1 MINPK
6 PVMAIVFR
14 AMLIACVWSAGCNFT
29 LAAPAAKQ
37 ANTAAAVAAPPPPAP
52 EQPPPTPRVRAY
64 LFRGAMGPIF
74 SRGMDQLTSRLEEV
88 GVQADVYEFTICR
101 LIAAKAIREYKKD
114 PLPIVLIGHSMGGL
128 CSVIFAEV
136 LQQENI
142 PVNLIVAI
150 DPAHATGKVPLN
162 VERFI
167 NIFMS
172 DSVLGG
178 GDVVAETGYQGHYAS
193 YDLKDHS
200 EVTHINIDKM
210 DTIHDQLVNA
220 VVQLGTTP
228 MQVKGET
235 APLRYIVPS
244 DAPLE
249 LWDSGIPQFARAGDT
264 LQSLA
269 TANHVPLWALTQANQ
284 LPDNA
289 PLTAGQRIVIP
300 RHLMPIAQ
308 QPATTATAAEP
319 AKRPTSPAPRSS
331 RGQAS
336 GEKSSPRPR

>member
-6 PVMAIVFR
+6 QVMAIVFR
-14 AMLIACVWSAGCNFT
+14 AMLVACIWPAGCHFA

-37 ANTAAAVAAPPPPAP
+37 ANTAATVAALPPPAA
-52 EQPPPTPRVRAY
+52 EQPAPTPRVRAY

-74 SRGMDQLTSRLEEV
+74 SRGMDQLTSRLQEV
-88 GVQADVYEFTICR
+88 GVEADVNEFTICR

-136 LQQENI
+136 LQEENI
-142 PVNLIVAI
+142 PVSLIVAI

-178 GDVVAETGYQGHYAS
+178 GDVVAESGYQGHYAS
-193 YDLKDHS
+193 FDLKDHK

-228 MQVKGET
+228 MQIKGET
-235 APLRYIVPS
+235 APLRYVVPQ

-249 LWDSGIPQFARAGDT
+249 LWDSGVPQYARAGDT
-264 LQSLA
+264 LQGLA
-269 TANHVPLWALTQANQ
+269 TVNHVPLWSLMQANQ
-284 LPDNA
+284 LSDNA
-289 PLTAGQRIVIP
+289 PLTAGQRVVIP
-300 RHLMPIAQ
+300 RHLMPVSQ

-319 AKRPTSPAPRSS
+319 AKRPASPTPRPS